1 MDTINDDQHSAD
13 ISTKKKGRAA
23 VPVFSGGLIWTLVLI
38 LGAGFLM
45 VSSASLAYAD
55 KLYDDTFYFVKR
67 HLIFLLIS
75 GSLAASLL
83 PVPTDFWRK
92 HSPKLFIITLL
103 LLALVFFPGVGRKVN
118 GASRWINLVVLN
130 FQPSELMKLA
140 TVLFVSDYVARKS
153 HLLYQIA
160 KTLTPI
166 GSAMLFV
173 SLLLIAEPDLGATVV
188 VMTLTVSILF
198 LGGIPMKVVW
208 SVLAFGI
215 TAVVGLVLISPYRM
229 KRVMGFTDPFSDP
242 YGSGYQLAQSL
253 IAYGRGDWFGLGLG
267 RSIQKMHYLPE
278 AHTDFIMAIITEE
291 FGVVGLFVMLT
302 LFLTL
307 IWQIFDVATVAK
319 KLTFYYQALVAQAIG
334 IWIAIQVFIN
344 VSVTI
349 GLVPT
354 KGLTL
359 PFVSFGGSA
368 MLVLM
373 AAMAIVFRIDYEN
386 RCAMQ
391 GGRK

>member
-55 KLYDDTFYFVKR
+55 KLYGDTFYFVKR
-67 HLIFLLIS
+67 HLIFLVIS
-75 GSLAASLL
+75 SSLAASLF

-92 HSPKLFIITLL
+92 HSAKLFVITLL
-103 LLALVFFPGVGRKVN
+103 LLLLVFVPGIGRKVN
-118 GASRWINLVVLN
+118 GASRWINLILLN

-153 HLLYQIA
+153 HLLYQVA

-166 GSAMLFV
+166 GSAMLLV

>member
-75 GSLAASLL
+75 SSLAASLF
-83 PVPTDFWRK
+83 PVSTDFWRK
-92 HSPKLFIITLL
+92 HSAKLFAITLL
-103 LLALVFFPGVGRKVN
+103 LLVLVFVPGIGRKVN
-118 GASRWINLVVLN
+118 GASRWINLVLLN

-153 HLLYQIA
+153 HLLYQVA

-166 GSAMLFV
+166 GSAMLLV

-215 TAVVGLVLISPYRM
+215 TAVVGLVLVSPYRM

-344 VSVTI
+344 VSATI

>member
-67 HLIFLLIS
+67 HLIFLVIS
-75 GSLAASLL
+75 SSLAASLF

-92 HSPKLFIITLL
+92 HSAKLFVITLL
-103 LLALVFFPGVGRKVN
+103 LLLLVFVPGIGRKVN
-118 GASRWINLVVLN
+118 GASRWINLVLLN

-153 HLLYQIA
+153 HLLYQVA

-166 GSAMLFV
+166 GSAMLLV

-215 TAVVGLVLISPYRM
+215 TAVVGLVLVSPYRM

-253 IAYGRGDWFGLGLG
+253 IAYGRGEWFGLGLG

>member
-67 HLIFLLIS
+67 HLIFLVIS
-75 GSLAASLL
+75 SSLAASLF

-92 HSPKLFIITLL
+92 HSAKLFVITLL
-103 LLALVFFPGVGRKVN
+103 LLLLVFVPGIGRKVN
-118 GASRWINLVVLN
+118 GASRWINLVLLN

-153 HLLYQIA
+153 HLLYQVA

-166 GSAMLFV
+166 GSAMLLV

>member
-75 GSLAASLL
+75 SSLAASLF

-92 HSPKLFIITLL
+92 HSAKLFVITLL
-103 LLALVFFPGVGRKVN
+103 LLLLVFVPGIGRKVN
-118 GASRWINLVVLN
+118 GASRWINLVLLN

-153 HLLYQIA
+153 HLLYQVA

-166 GSAMLFV
+166 GSAMLLV

-215 TAVVGLVLISPYRM
+215 TAVVGLVLVSPYRM

-344 VSVTI
+344 VSVTV

>member
-1 MDTINDDQHSAD
+1 
-13 ISTKKKGRAA
+13 
-23 VPVFSGGLIWTLVLI
+23 
-38 LGAGFLM
+38 M

-67 HLIFLLIS
+67 HLIFLVIS
-75 GSLAASLL
+75 SSLAASLF

-92 HSPKLFIITLL
+92 HSAKLFVITLL
-103 LLALVFFPGVGRKVN
+103 LLLLVFVPGIGRKVN
-118 GASRWINLVVLN
+118 GASRWINLVLLN

-153 HLLYQIA
+153 HLLYQVA

-166 GSAMLFV
+166 GSAMLLV

-208 SVLAFGI
+208 SVLAFGT

-253 IAYGRGDWFGLGLG
+253 IAYGRGEWFGLGLG

>member
-67 HLIFLLIS
+67 HLIFLVIS
-75 GSLAASLL
+75 SSLAASLF

-92 HSPKLFIITLL
+92 HSAKLFVITLL
-103 LLALVFFPGVGRKVN
+103 LLLVVFVPGIGRKVN
-118 GASRWINLVVLN
+118 GASRWINLVLLN

-153 HLLYQIA
+153 HLLYQVA

-166 GSAMLFV
+166 GSAMLLV

>member
-67 HLIFLLIS
+67 HLIFLVIS
-75 GSLAASLL
+75 SSLAASLF

-92 HSPKLFIITLL
+92 HSAKLFVITLL
-103 LLALVFFPGVGRKVN
+103 LLLLVFVPGIGRKVN
-118 GASRWINLVVLN
+118 GASRWINLVLLN

-153 HLLYQIA
+153 HLLYQVA

-166 GSAMLFV
+166 GSAMLLV

-354 KGLTL
+354 NGLTL

>member
-67 HLIFLLIS
+67 HLIFLVIS
-75 GSLAASLL
+75 SSLAASLF

-92 HSPKLFIITLL
+92 HSAKLFVITLL
-103 LLALVFFPGVGRKVN
+103 LLLLVFVPGIGRKVN
-118 GASRWINLVVLN
+118 GASRWINLVLLN

-153 HLLYQIA
+153 HLLYQVA

-166 GSAMLFV
+166 GSAMLLV

-215 TAVVGLVLISPYRM
+215 TAVVGLVLVSPYRM

>member
-67 HLIFLLIS
+67 HLIFLVIS
-75 GSLAASLL
+75 SSLAASLF

-92 HSPKLFIITLL
+92 HSAKLFVITLL
-103 LLALVFFPGVGRKVN
+103 LLLLVFVPGIGRKVN
-118 GASRWINLVVLN
+118 GASRWINLVLLN

-153 HLLYQIA
+153 HLLYQVA

-166 GSAMLFV
+166 GSAMLLV

-253 IAYGRGDWFGLGLG
+253 IAYGRGEWFGLGLG

>member
-1 MDTINDDQHSAD
+1 
-13 ISTKKKGRAA
+13 
-23 VPVFSGGLIWTLVLI
+23 
-38 LGAGFLM
+38 
-45 VSSASLAYAD
+45 
-55 KLYDDTFYFVKR
+55 
-67 HLIFLLIS
+67 
-75 GSLAASLL
+75 
-83 PVPTDFWRK
+83 
-92 HSPKLFIITLL
+92 
-103 LLALVFFPGVGRKVN
+103 
-118 GASRWINLVVLN
+118 
-130 FQPSELMKLA
+130 
-140 TVLFVSDYVARKS
+140 
-153 HLLYQIA
+153 
-160 KTLTPI
+160 
-166 GSAMLFV
+166 
-173 SLLLIAEPDLGATVV
+173 
-188 VMTLTVSILF
+188 
-198 LGGIPMKVVW
+198 
-208 SVLAFGI
+208 
-215 TAVVGLVLISPYRM
+215 M

-253 IAYGRGDWFGLGLG
+253 IAYGRGEWFGLGLG

>member
-67 HLIFLLIS
+67 HLIFLVIS
-75 GSLAASLL
+75 SSLAASLF

-92 HSPKLFIITLL
+92 HSAKLFVVTLL
-103 LLALVFFPGVGRKVN
+103 LLLLVFVPGIGRKVN
-118 GASRWINLVVLN
+118 GASRWINLVLLN

-153 HLLYQIA
+153 HLLYQVA

-166 GSAMLFV
+166 GSAMLLV

-344 VSVTI
+344 VSMTI

>member
-1 MDTINDDQHSAD
+1 MDTINDDQHTAEMP
-13 ISTKKKGRAA
+13 TKKTSSAG
-23 VPVFSGGLIWTLVLI
+23 VPVIAGGLIWTLVLI

-55 KLYDDTFYFVKR
+55 KLYGDTFYFVKR

-75 GSLAASLL
+75 SSLAASLL

-103 LLALVFFPGVGRKVN
+103 LLALVFFPGIGRKVN
-118 GASRWINLVVLN
+118 GASRWINLVFLN

-208 SVLAFGI
+208 SVLAFGV
-215 TAVVGLVLISPYRM
+215 TAVAGLVLVSPYRI

-253 IAYGRGDWFGLGLG
+253 IAYGRGGWFGLGLG

-291 FGVVGLFVMLT
+291 FGMVGLFVMLT

-334 IWIAIQVFIN
+334 IWIAVQVFIN
-344 VSVTI
+344 VSVTV
-349 GLVPT
+349 GLLPT

>member
-166 GSAMLFV
+166 GSVMLFV

>member
-67 HLIFLLIS
+67 HLIFLVIS
-75 GSLAASLL
+75 SSLAASLF

-92 HSPKLFIITLL
+92 HSAKLFVITLL
-103 LLALVFFPGVGRKVN
+103 LLLVVFVPGIGRKVN
-118 GASRWINLVVLN
+118 GASRWINLVLLN

-153 HLLYQIA
+153 HLLYQVA

-166 GSAMLFV
+166 GSAMLLV

-319 KLTFYYQALVAQAIG
+319 KLTYYYQALVAQAIG

>member
-67 HLIFLLIS
+67 HLIFLVIS
-75 GSLAASLL
+75 SSLAASLF

-92 HSPKLFIITLL
+92 HSAKLFVITLL
-103 LLALVFFPGVGRKVN
+103 LLLLVFVPGIGRKVN
-118 GASRWINLVVLN
+118 GASRWINLVLLN

-153 HLLYQIA
+153 HLLYQVA

-166 GSAMLFV
+166 GSAMLLV

-208 SVLAFGI
+208 SVLAFGT

-253 IAYGRGDWFGLGLG
+253 IAYGRGEWFGLGLG

>member
-67 HLIFLLIS
+67 HLIFLVIS
-75 GSLAASLL
+75 SSLAASLF

-92 HSPKLFIITLL
+92 HSAKLFVITLL
-103 LLALVFFPGVGRKVN
+103 LLLLVFVPGIGRKVN
-118 GASRWINLVVLN
+118 GASRWINLVLLN

-153 HLLYQIA
+153 HLLYQVA

-166 GSAMLFV
+166 GSAMLLV

-215 TAVVGLVLISPYRM
+215 TAVVGLVLVSPYRM

-291 FGVVGLFVMLT
+291 FGVVGLFVILT

>member
-1 MDTINDDQHSAD
+1 VF
-13 ISTKKKGRAA
+13 
-23 VPVFSGGLIWTLVLI
+23 VPGI
-38 LGAGFLM
+38 
-45 VSSASLAYAD
+45 
-55 KLYDDTFYFVKR
+55 
-67 HLIFLLIS
+67 
-75 GSLAASLL
+75 
-83 PVPTDFWRK
+83 
-92 HSPKLFIITLL
+92 
-103 LLALVFFPGVGRKVN
+103 GRKVN
-118 GASRWINLVVLN
+118 GASRWINLVLLN

-153 HLLYQIA
+153 HLLYQVA

-166 GSAMLFV
+166 GSAMLLV